1 MALRRKLGG
10 WVHRA
15 AAWRHT
21 QSCSLGDMW
30 HVVAGKSTIIALL
43 ERFYDP
49 TSGSVSLDGA
59 DLRTLNLKWLRQQM
73 GLVSQAQRLP

>member
-1 MALRRKLGG
+1 
-10 WVHRA
+10 
-15 AAWRHT
+15 
-21 QSCSLGDMW
+21 MW